1 MSSFDSNASELPE
14 GCHLMHFT
22 KKFEEVTIG
31 SWVET
36 APPGDHRYN
45 LSVFVQIAS
54 LLSIGDHL

>member
-1 MSSFDSNASELPE
+1 ME
-14 GCHLMHFT
+14 FT
-22 KKFEEVTIG
+22 KNFDDVFTG

-54 LLSIGDHL
+54 LLSDGDHLWKCLIYYGKNEQ